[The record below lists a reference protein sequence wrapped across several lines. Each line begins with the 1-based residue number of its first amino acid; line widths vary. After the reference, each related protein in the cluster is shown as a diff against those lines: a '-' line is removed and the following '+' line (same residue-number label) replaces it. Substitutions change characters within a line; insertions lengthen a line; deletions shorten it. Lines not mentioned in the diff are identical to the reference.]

1 MAGSRWNSLP
11 PPCCSCLLC
20 SDRRWSMEGE
30 DAGVAEIQ
38 LFYLSFAG
46 KSPSRESLLK
56 SIELS
61 NQRSCRATAYPQHHP
76 SLAQALPSL
85 HTVTGPSLNSFSFH
99 LFPRPPCWLL
109 FVVIYVG
116 IWTAL
121 HLSEISLLHIR
132 LGSLCFGAFGLWG
145 TGFPVWTW
153 GLQKW
158 LKNKKNQK
166 SKQTKNGGEITVPW
180 PLVVDFHY
188 KGAPEIIP
196 VYQRCNPALWPW
208 AGSGPLTLGTGSGRK
223 PWKRDA
229 CIDLMF
235 SDIILS

>member
-1 MAGSRWNSLP
+1 MTHGVLRCPCRPVGPTAGSGWNSLP

-20 SDRRWSMEGE
+20 SGRRWSMEGE

-38 LFYLSFAG
+38 LFYLSFAD

-76 SLAQALPSL
+76 SLAQALPSF

-116 IWTAL
+116 I
-121 HLSEISLLHIR
+121 
-132 LGSLCFGAFGLWG
+132 
-145 TGFPVWTW
+145 
-153 GLQKW
+153 
-158 LKNKKNQK
+158 
-166 SKQTKNGGEITVPW
+166 
-180 PLVVDFHY
+180 
-188 KGAPEIIP
+188 
-196 VYQRCNPALWPW
+196 
-208 AGSGPLTLGTGSGRK
+208 
-223 PWKRDA
+223 
-229 CIDLMF
+229 
-235 SDIILS
+235 